1 MFFAEKKPSG
11 LELCSVPEGVMTTYE
26 RFDERWIFLNSIK
39 IFSDRAATF
48 FFPLPYILI
57 ITLIQRA
64 IASRSLS
71 AEITIVLEY

>member
-1 MFFAEKKPSG
+1 MFFEEKKPSG
-11 LELCSVPEGVMTTYE
+11 LELCSVPEGVCATYE